1 MHAGVCVCG
10 WVCCVWVWVHFVCV
24 SRVQITSFS
33 FHSGIRDQLGVGRWL
48 PYGFYFLKLYG
59 FRKRYH
65 VCAFCV
71 FSVQSSQ
78 TSVQF
83 SFGILIK

>member
-1 MHAGVCVCG
+1 MLVCVCVG
-10 WVCCVWVWVHFVCV
+10 GCAVCGCGCILCACLGFKSQV
-24 SRVQITSFS
+24 SAFIQA
-33 FHSGIRDQLGVGRWL
+33 SGISWEWDVGWL

-59 FRKRYH
+59 FSGIT
-65 VCAFCV
+65 CAFCV